1 MSTQTLERFV
11 AATDPAA
18 EIASKHARFS
28 PLEWSVIALARRDT
42 LSSLDRPG
50 RLAMA
55 LGTIFGGRRNPQL
68 ADPRLE
74 ALRRF
79 AVMLR
84 HLRDRL
90 PDRELVRFIKAG
102 FTRGHATLLRLALVP
117 SPR

>member
-1 MSTQTLERFV
+1 MSTQTLDRFV
-11 AATDPAA
+11 ADQDPAA
-18 EIASKHARFS
+18 ETARKHARFS
-28 PLEWSVIALARRDT
+28 PLEWSVIALARRDS
-42 LSSLDRPG
+42 LSSLETPS
-50 RLAMA
+50 RLAIA
-55 LGTIFGGRRNPQL
+55 LGALFGGRRNPQL

-90 PDRELVRFIKAG
+90 PDRELVRFLAAG